1 MRFMMI
7 IQSDPSVPP
16 PAPEPR
22 VFEAMSQFNEELVK
36 AGVLLAG
43 EGLYPIGTRIRFS
56 GGKRTITD
64 GPFSESKEVIAG
76 FWMLQVASK
85 EEALSWALRV
95 PGASGE
101 FAHLGPFLLELRQV
115 VETEDLAGVAP
126 PEVLEKELELRR
138 RLRAA
143 DA

>member
-1 MRFMMI
+1 MRFMLI

-22 VFEAMSQFNEELVK
+22 VFEAMGQFNEALVK

-43 EGLYPIGTRIRFS
+43 EGLYPTGTRIRFS
-56 GGKRTITD
+56 GGQRTITD

-101 FAHLGPFLLELRQV
+101 FAHLGPFLLEIRQV
-115 VETEDLAGVAP
+115 VETEDLAGIAP
-126 PEVLEKELELRR
+126 PEVIEKEFELRR
-138 RLRAA
+138 QLR
-143 DA
+143 DAST